1 MFIRVSSRWD
11 WQGGAPDR
19 APLGGARLQT
29 VTTAARLYAG
39 YKLKAI
45 SLIAFVT
52 IGLGLIMLAF
62 DLLFNSFNAFF
73 DRHADYFLP
82 RYMVARKA
90 GIDLIESNYS
100 IADLALKEGDRAALA
115 AALGRD
121 FEVQDV
127 SYFYAMFQYR
137 RNPDRRF
144 YALVIGVDFD
154 AIDRIFPYFK
164 DKISPEQKARYKK
177 EALVMA
183 DSEMAG
189 WRSVMRGD
197 SLTLLSTDYFQDYNG
212 IKVAV
217 GDIQRTPMKDDDSMG
232 VPVVYIDLSHIR
244 RLLAMPVG
252 IGLPL
257 VLVPKRPAHAIS
269 LGDALNM
276 ARIREAATARG
287 IAAFSVVTVSTNL
300 YKTYSLY
307 SSLLIFFSAFL
318 VVIMVAAIS
327 AMLSINFQNR
337 KADFGLM
344 KAFGCSNRRLL
355 GFLVCENA
363 IGLAIPLCLAI
374 AANVAAGAAV
384 KPFKV
389 VSSFV
394 VSPRASAAGTVIVAL
409 SAALI
414 CAVSSIKPY
423 RFLKRID
430 PVEILREE

>member
-1 MFIRVSSRWD
+1 V
-11 WQGGAPDR
+11 
-19 APLGGARLQT
+19 QT
-29 VTTAARLYAG
+29 VRTAARFYAG

-82 RYMVARKA
+82 RYLVARKS
-90 GIDLIESNYS
+90 GLDLIESNYS
-100 IADLALKEGDRAALA
+100 IADLALKESDRKAVSE
-115 AALGRD
+115 ALGKD
-121 FEVQDV
+121 FEIQDI

-137 RNPDRRF
+137 SNPGRRF

-154 AIDRIFPYFK
+154 RIEAVFPYFK
-164 DKISPEQKARYKK
+164 GRLSPEQKARYKK
-177 EALVMA
+177 EPLVMA
-183 DSEMAG
+183 DSEMAA
-189 WRSVMRGD
+189 WRSIRPDD
-197 SLTLLSTDYFQDYNG
+197 SLTLLSVDYFQDYNG
-212 IKVAV
+212 IKVKI
-217 GDIQRTPMKDDDSMG
+217 GDVQPTPMKDDDSMG

-244 RLLAMPVG
+244 KLLAMPEGV
-252 IGLPL
+252 GLPL
-257 VLVPKRPAHAIS
+257 VLAPKRPAHAIS
-269 LGDALNM
+269 IGDAVN
-276 ARIREAATARG
+276 IGSIKKAAAPLG
-287 IAAFSVVTVSTNL
+287 VAAYSVVTVSTNL

-337 KADFGLM
+337 KGDFGLM

-355 GFLVCENA
+355 GFLVSENA
-363 IGLAIPLCLAI
+363 IGLAIPLILAV
-374 AANVAAGAAV
+374 AANAAAGMAV
-384 KPFKV
+384 RPFKV
-389 VSSFV
+389 VSNFV
-394 VSPRASAAGTVIVAL
+394 VSPKASAAGTVIVIL
-409 SAALI
+409 SSVLI